1 MTRVLISR
9 DGAAAEP
16 WADALRARGLD
27 PVLVPLT
34 RIREVEDRTALD
46 AALAALTAGDYDWLV
61 VTSQNTVPAISG
73 ALGALPETTR
83 VAAVGEATADALRES
98 GARVDLVPRVQ
109 SAAGLLREWPGA
121 AGERALLPSSSR
133 AKPTLVHGLRSAGL
147 TVDQVDVYDSAAEF
161 ASRDELAATGFAGVD
176 VVVVSSGTVAE
187 QVAALELDDRA
198 LVVAIGEQTAADC
211 LELGLRVTSV
221 ADEPSADGIATAV
234 IRAIE
239 QTKRPV
245 AVPVDRPRRLRTTE
259 PMRRLVRETR
269 IHASQLVLPM
279 FVAEGISQ
287 PRPISAMPGQ
297 VQHTLDSLA
306 RAVEESID
314 AGVGGVMLFG
324 VPEQKDAEG
333 TQASDPDGILNRATR
348 FIADRFGD
356 ATVVQTDLCLDEFT
370 DHGHCGVLDSR
381 GRVDN
386 DATLR
391 RFNEIALAQA
401 AAGSQL
407 LGMSGM
413 MDGQVASARA
423 ALDAAGYFDTAIL
436 AYSAKYASA
445 LFGPFRE
452 AVDSS
457 LTGHRRSYQQDPANR
472 REGLREALLDLAE
485 GADVVMVKPAA
496 WYMDVL
502 AEVQQLSR
510 VPVWA
515 YQVSGEYSMIEAAAA
530 NGWIERERAIV
541 ESVTSIVRAG
551 ADTVLTYWA
560 TEIAREL
567 R

>member
-61 VTSQNTVPAISG
+61 ITSQNTVPAIAG
-73 ALGALPETTR
+73 ALGAMPEKTR

-109 SAAGLLREWPGA
+109 SAAGLLREWPGG

-147 TVDQVDVYDSAAEF
+147 TVDQVDAYDSAAEF
-161 ASRDELAATGFAGVD
+161 ASRDELAATGFAGAD

-287 PRPISAMPGQ
+287 PQPDLG
-297 VQHTLDSLA
+297 
-306 RAVEESID
+306 D
-314 AGVGGVMLFG
+314 AGAG
-324 VPEQKDAEG
+324 
-333 TQASDPDGILNRATR
+333 
-348 FIADRFGD
+348 
-356 ATVVQTDLCLDEFT
+356 
-370 DHGHCGVLDSR
+370 
-381 GRVDN
+381 
-386 DATLR
+386 
-391 RFNEIALAQA
+391 A
-401 AAGSQL
+401 AHARLAGSCCR
-407 LGMSGM
+407 GVDRRWCGRC
-413 MDGQVASARA
+413 DAVRRA
-423 ALDAAGYFDTAIL
+423 
-436 AYSAKYASA
+436 
-445 LFGPFRE
+445 
-452 AVDSS
+452 
-457 LTGHRRSYQQDPANR
+457 
-472 REGLREALLDLAE
+472 
-485 GADVVMVKPAA
+485 
-496 WYMDVL
+496 
-502 AEVQQLSR
+502 
-510 VPVWA
+510 
-515 YQVSGEYSMIEAAAA
+515 
-530 NGWIERERAIV
+530 
-541 ESVTSIVRAG
+541 
-551 ADTVLTYWA
+551 
-560 TEIAREL
+560 
-567 R
+567 